1 MIYQLLKTAIEQK
14 NSFMSKEM
22 IQLQIEFFQSVNK
35 ITEAEANELRE
46 QLNPTPKEIAEIT
59 E

>member
-1 MIYQLLKTAIEQK
+1 MVYQLLKTAIEQK
-14 NSFMSKEM
+14 NSFMSNEM

-35 ITEAEANELRE
+35 ITEAEATELRE